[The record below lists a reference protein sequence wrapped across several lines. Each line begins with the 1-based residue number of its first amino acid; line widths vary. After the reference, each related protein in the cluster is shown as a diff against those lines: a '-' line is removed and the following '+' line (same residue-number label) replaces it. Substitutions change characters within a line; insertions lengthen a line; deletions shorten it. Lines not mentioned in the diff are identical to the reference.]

1 MKLKK
6 NILFVLLCAN
16 IFISHSQTQEI
27 PETLETPE
35 ITEKDSTI
43 VSSWIVGLGI
53 NAIDDS
59 DHTKFRVFDVK
70 DAWNSRPYPSRV
82 SIGKYFKSG
91 LGLELISAINKYK
104 EGKIVEGVRLTEDI
118 GYFSI
123 DSRLSYDLNK
133 VIGETGWFD
142 PYVGVGLGYTDAN
155 NTPRGTYNAIFGF
168 RTWLS
173 DRVGLDFNTSGKW
186 TMDNDLTNHIQHVVG
201 VVYRFKAEKELT
213 KKGQEKLDLIKELEK
228 ETNRINDSIALV
240 NKLEEE
246 KRLLADQLEKEKEE
260 ARLAQIVKEK
270 AKEQER
276 KDIQNAIDAL
286 EDIYFGFD
294 LSNITSISSKILDN
308 LISILN
314 KNPELVIEITS
325 HTDSRGNDDYNK
337 KLSER
342 RLKSTLN
349 YLFKNGIAKE
359 RIVGGAYGE
368 EKLTNECDN
377 NTKCFDNKHNK
388 NRRSE
393 IKIISF

>member
-27 PETLETPE
+27 PETPE

-53 NAIDDS
+53 NAVDDS

-104 EGKIVEGVRLTEDI
+104 EGKIVEGLRLTEDI

-186 TMDNDLTNHIQHVVG
+186 TMDNDLTNHIQHAVG

-213 KKGQEKLDLIKELEK
+213 KKGQEKLDLLKELEK

-246 KRLLADQLEKEKEE
+246 KRLLADQLEKEIEE

-270 AKEQER
+270 AREQ
-276 KDIQNAIDAL
+276 
-286 EDIYFGFD
+286 
-294 LSNITSISSKILDN
+294 
-308 LISILN
+308 
-314 KNPELVIEITS
+314 
-325 HTDSRGNDDYNK
+325 
-337 KLSER
+337 
-342 RLKSTLN
+342 
-349 YLFKNGIAKE
+349 
-359 RIVGGAYGE
+359 
-368 EKLTNECDN
+368 
-377 NTKCFDNKHNK
+377 
-388 NRRSE
+388 
-393 IKIISF
+393 

>member
-1 MKLKK
+1 MKPKK
-6 NILFVLLCAN
+6 NILLVLLCAN

-53 NAIDDS
+53 NAVDDS

-186 TMDNDLTNHIQHVVG
+186 TMDNDLTNHIQHAVG

-228 ETNRINDSIALV
+228 ETNRINDSIALS

-270 AKEQER
+270 AREQER

-286 EDIYFGFD
+286 KDIYFGFD
-294 LSNITSISSKILDN
+294 LSNITSTSSKILDN

-314 KNPELVIEITS
+314 KNSELVIEITS

-349 YLFKNGIAKE
+349 YLFENGIAKE

-393 IKIISF
+393 IKII

>member
-6 NILFVLLCAN
+6 NILLVLLCAN

-53 NAIDDS
+53 NAVDDS

-104 EGKIVEGVRLTEDI
+104 EGKIVEGLRLTEDI

-186 TMDNDLTNHIQHVVG
+186 TKDNDLSNHIQHAVG

-246 KRLLADQLEKEKEE
+246 KRLLADQLEKAKVE

-270 AKEQER
+270 AREQKR
-276 KDIQNAIDAL
+276 KDIQNAMDAL

-294 LSNITSISSKILDN
+294 LSNITSTSSKILDN
-308 LISILN
+308 LIFILN

-349 YLFKNGIAKE
+349 YLFENGIAKE

-368 EKLTNECDN
+368 EK
-377 NTKCFDNKHNK
+377 
-388 NRRSE
+388 
-393 IKIISF
+393 

>member
-6 NILFVLLCAN
+6 NILLVLLCAN

-53 NAIDDS
+53 NAVDDS

>member
-53 NAIDDS
+53 NAVDDS